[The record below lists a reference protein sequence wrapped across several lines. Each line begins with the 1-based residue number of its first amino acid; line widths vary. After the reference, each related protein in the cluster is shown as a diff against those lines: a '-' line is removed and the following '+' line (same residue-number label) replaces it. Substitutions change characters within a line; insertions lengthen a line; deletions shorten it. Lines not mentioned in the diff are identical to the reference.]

1 MNTDQIVIS
10 VVLVAT
16 LVLFAV
22 GRWRYDVVAVA
33 ALITV
38 ALFGLVDAGEVFSG
52 FGHPAIITV
61 AAMLI
66 ISYVMETS
74 GVVAI
79 LARRVEA
86 VAVGRLGALAALT
99 GTVAVLSGF
108 MNNIGA
114 LVLMLPVAV
123 HLARS
128 QGVNRS
134 LYLMPMAF
142 ASMLGGMIT
151 LIGTPPNIII
161 SSFRDQAGL
170 GDYEIFEFSPVG
182 LIVAAGGIVVMIAL
196 SGRLIPKREQVDE
209 TNPLDQIDP
218 YITEVTVPEGSA
230 LIDHTLR
237 TLEERGHGDLSVV
250 ALVRSGDKLLAPR
263 SDVRILGGDL
273 LVIEADQESLQ
284 ELVSDHS
291 VEFTGGREFKADRL
305 QNEEVSVIAAV
316 VLPQS
321 TLAGQTATQMRLRSS
336 YGLNLLAIS
345 RQGHEIVDRLGH
357 ARIAPGDVLML
368 QGETEAMAGTLAGLN
383 CLELAESELTPQR
396 RVDLIPPVIFV
407 GAILLT
413 ALGIVKIEV
422 SLVAAVL
429 SMVLLKQLSVK
440 DIYEKVDWPV
450 IVLLGAMIPVG
461 GALETS
467 GTTQLIAQSVLRV
480 GGELGPVAIV
490 GMLIAAS
497 MALSNVVNN
506 AAAAVLMAPLA
517 LRLAS
522 GLEMNADPLLMAV
535 ALGSSAAFL
544 TPIGH
549 QSSLLVMGPGGYRF
563 GDYWRLGLPVST
575 VVLVAG
581 VPAILWVWPA

>member
-10 VVLVAT
+10 FVLVAT
-16 LVLFAV
+16 LVLFAS

-33 ALITV
+33 ALIVV
-38 ALFGLVDAGEVFSG
+38 ALFGLVDAAEVFSG

-74 GVVAI
+74 GIVAI
-79 LARRVEA
+79 LARGVEI
-86 VAVGRLGALAALT
+86 VAVGRLGTLAALS
-99 GTVAVLSGF
+99 GAVTALSGF

-123 HLARS
+123 HLARAK
-128 QGVNRS
+128 GVNRS

-161 SSFRDQAGL
+161 GSFREQSGL
-170 GDYEIFEFSPVG
+170 EGYEIFDFAPVG
-182 LIVAAGGIVVMIAL
+182 LIVAAGGIVVMMAV
-196 SGRLIPKREQVDE
+196 SGRVIPDREQVDE
-209 TNPLDQIDP
+209 ANPLDHIDP
-218 YITEVTVPEGSA
+218 YITEATVPKGSA
-230 LIDHTLR
+230 LIAHTLKM
-237 TLEERGHGDLSVV
+237 LEERGHGDLRVV
-250 ALVRSGDKLLAPR
+250 ALVRGGDKFLAPR
-263 SDVRILGGDL
+263 RDVQILAGDL

-284 ELVSDHS
+284 ELVSDRS
-291 VEFTGGREFKADRL
+291 VELTGGRAFKADRL
-305 QNEEVSVIAAV
+305 QNEDVSVIAAV

-321 TLAGQTATQMRLRSS
+321 RLTGETATQIELRAS

-345 RQGHEIVDRLGH
+345 RQGQEIVDRLGH

-368 QGETEAMAGTLAGLN
+368 QGETEAMAETLARLD

-396 RVDLIPPVIFV
+396 RVDFIPLAIFT
-407 GAILLT
+407 GAILIT
-413 ALGIVKIEV
+413 AFGIVRIEV
-422 SLVAAVL
+422 SLVA
-429 SMVLLKQLSVK
+429 SVLLMVVLNHVSAK

-467 GTTQLIAQSVLRV
+467 GTTQLIAESVLHV
-480 GGELGPVAIV
+480 GGDLGPVAIV
-490 GMLIAAS
+490 GMLIVAS

-517 LRLAS
+517 LKLAS
-522 GLEMNADPLLMAV
+522 GLGMNADPLLMAV
-535 ALGSSAAFL
+535 AVGSSAAFL

-563 GDYWRLGLPVST
+563 GDYWRLGLPLSI

-581 VPAILWVWPA
+581 VPVILWVWPA

>member
-1 MNTDQIVIS
+1 VNTDQIVIS
-10 VVLVAT
+10 FVLVAT
-16 LVLFAV
+16 LVLFAS

-33 ALITV
+33 ALIVV
-38 ALFGLVDAGEVFSG
+38 ALFGLVDAAEVFSG

-74 GVVAI
+74 GVVTI
-79 LARRVEA
+79 LARGVEA
-86 VAVGRLGALAALT
+86 VAVGRVGTLAALM

-114 LVLMLPVAV
+114 LILMLPIAV
-123 HLARS
+123 HLARA

-142 ASMLGGMIT
+142 ASMLGGLIT

-161 SSFRDQAGL
+161 ASFRDQAGL
-170 GDYEIFEFSPVG
+170 GGYEIFDFSPVG
-182 LIVAAGGIVVMIAL
+182 LIVATGGIVVMIAL

-209 TNPLDQIDP
+209 ANPLDHIDP

-237 TLEERGHGDLSVV
+237 MLEERGHGDLSVV
-250 ALVRSGDKLLAPR
+250 ALVRGGDKLLAPR
-263 SDVRILGGDL
+263 RDVKILGGDL

-291 VEFTGGREFKADRL
+291 VELTGGRAFKASLL
-305 QNEEVSVIAAV
+305 QNEDVSVIAAV

-321 TLAGQTATQMRLRSS
+321 RLAGRTETQMRLRSS

-345 RQGHEIVDRLGH
+345 RQGHDIVDRIGH

-368 QGETEAMAGTLAGLN
+368 QGETEAMAETLVRLN

-396 RVDLIPPVIFV
+396 RVDPIPLAIFI
-407 GAILLT
+407 GAILFT
-413 ALGIVKIEV
+413 AFGIARIEV

-429 SMVLLKQLSVK
+429 FMVLLNHVSVK

-467 GTTQLIAQSVLRV
+467 GTIQLIAESIVRA

-517 LRLAS
+517 LKLAS
-522 GLEMNADPLLMAV
+522 GLGMNADPLLMAV
-535 ALGSSAAFL
+535 AVGSSAAFL

-549 QSSLLVMGPGGYRF
+549 QSNLLVMGPGGYRF
-563 GDYWRLGLPVST
+563 GDYWRLGLPVSI
-575 VVLVAG
+575 VVLVTG

>member
-10 VVLVAT
+10 FVLVAT
-16 LVLFAV
+16 LVLFAS

-33 ALITV
+33 ALIVV
-38 ALFGLVDAGEVFSG
+38 ALFGLVDAAEVFSG
-52 FGHPAIITV
+52 FGHPAVITV

-74 GVVAI
+74 GIVAI
-79 LARRVEA
+79 LARGVEI
-86 VAVGRLGALAALT
+86 VAVGRLGTLAALT
-99 GTVAVLSGF
+99 GAVTALSGF

-123 HLARS
+123 HLARAK
-128 QGVNRS
+128 GVNRS

-161 SSFRDQAGL
+161 GSFREQSGL
-170 GDYEIFEFSPVG
+170 EGYEIFDFAPVG
-182 LIVAAGGIVVMIAL
+182 LIVAAGGIVVMMAV
-196 SGRLIPKREQVDE
+196 SGRVIPDREQVDE
-209 TNPLDQIDP
+209 ANPLDHIDP
-218 YITEVTVPEGSA
+218 YITEATVPKGSA
-230 LIDHTLR
+230 LIAHTLKM
-237 TLEERGHGDLSVV
+237 LEERGHGDLRVV
-250 ALVRSGDKLLAPR
+250 ALVRGGDKFLAPR
-263 SDVRILGGDL
+263 RDVQILAGDL

-284 ELVSDHS
+284 ELVSDRS
-291 VEFTGGREFKADRL
+291 VELTGGRAFKADRL
-305 QNEEVSVIAAV
+305 QNEDVSVIAAV

-321 TLAGQTATQMRLRSS
+321 RLTGQTATQIELRAS

-345 RQGHEIVDRLGH
+345 RQGQEIVDRLGH

-368 QGETEAMAGTLAGLN
+368 QGETEAMAETLARLD

-396 RVDLIPPVIFV
+396 RVDFIPLAIFI
-407 GAILLT
+407 GAILFT
-413 ALGIVKIEV
+413 AFGIVRIEV
-422 SLVAAVL
+422 SLVASVL
-429 SMVLLKQLSVK
+429 LMVLLNQVSVR
-440 DIYEKVDWPV
+440 DVYEKVDWPV

-467 GTTQLIAQSVLRV
+467 GTTQLIAESVVRV

-490 GMLIAAS
+490 GMLIVAS

-517 LRLAS
+517 LKLAS
-522 GLEMNADPLLMAV
+522 GLGMNADPLLMAV
-535 ALGSSAAFL
+535 AVGSSAAFL

-563 GDYWRLGLPVST
+563 GDYWRLGLPLSI

-581 VPAILWVWPA
+581 VPVILWVWPA

>member
-10 VVLVAT
+10 FVLVAT
-16 LVLFAV
+16 LVLFAS
-22 GRWRYDVVAVA
+22 GRWRYDVVAVG
-33 ALITV
+33 ALIVV
-38 ALFGLVDAGEVFSG
+38 ALFGLVDAAEVFSG

-66 ISYVMETS
+66 ISYAMETS
-74 GVVAI
+74 GVVAF
-79 LARRVEA
+79 LARGLEA
-86 VAVGRLGALAALT
+86 VAVGSLSTLAALM

-123 HLARS
+123 HLARA

-142 ASMLGGMIT
+142 ASMLGGLIT

-161 SSFRDQAGL
+161 SSFRDQAAL
-170 GDYEIFEFSPVG
+170 GSYDIFDFSPVG
-182 LIVAAGGIVVMIAL
+182 LIVATGGIVVMIAL

-209 TNPLDQIDP
+209 ANPLDHIDP

-237 TLEERGHGDLSVV
+237 MLEERGHGDLSVV
-250 ALVRSGDKLLAPR
+250 ALVRGGDKLVAPR
-263 SDVRILGGDL
+263 RDVQILGGDL

-291 VEFTGGREFKADRL
+291 VELTGERVFKASLL
-305 QNEEVSVIAAV
+305 QTEDFSVIAAV

-321 TLAGQTATQMRLRSS
+321 RLVGRTATQIRLRSS

-345 RQGHEIVDRLGH
+345 RQGHDIVDRLGH
-357 ARIAPGDVLML
+357 ARIAPGDVLMV
-368 QGETEAMAGTLAGLN
+368 QGETEAMVETLVRLG

-396 RVDLIPPVIFV
+396 RLDPIPLAIFV
-407 GAILLT
+407 GAILFT
-413 ALGIVKIEV
+413 ALGIVRIEV

-429 SMVLLKQLSVK
+429 FMVLLNRVSVK
-440 DIYEKVDWPV
+440 DVYEKVDWPV

-467 GTTQLIAQSVLRV
+467 GTTQLIAETVV
-480 GGELGPVAIV
+480 HIGGELGPVAIV
-490 GMLIAAS
+490 GILMAAA
-497 MALSNVVNN
+497 MALSNIVNN

-517 LRLAS
+517 LKLAS
-522 GLEMNADPLLMAV
+522 GLGMNPDPLLMAV
-535 ALGSSAAFL
+535 AVGSSAAFL

-549 QSSLLVMGPGGYRF
+549 QSNLLVMGPGGYRF
-563 GDYWRLGLPVST
+563 GDYWRLGVPVSI
-575 VVLVAG
+575 VVLVTG
-581 VPAILWVWPA
+581 VPAILWVWPT

>member
-10 VVLVAT
+10 FVFVAI
-16 LVLFAV
+16 LVLFAS

-33 ALITV
+33 ALIVV
-38 ALFGLVDAGEVFSG
+38 ALFGLVDAAEVFSG
-52 FGHPAIITV
+52 FGHPAVITV

-74 GVVAI
+74 GIVAI
-79 LARRVEA
+79 LARGVEI
-86 VAVGRLGALAALT
+86 VAVGRLGTLAALS
-99 GTVAVLSGF
+99 GAVTALSGF

-123 HLARS
+123 HLARAK
-128 QGVNRS
+128 GVNRS

-161 SSFRDQAGL
+161 GSFREQSGL
-170 GDYEIFEFSPVG
+170 EGYEIFDFAPVG
-182 LIVAAGGIVVMIAL
+182 LIVAAGGIVVMMAV
-196 SGRLIPKREQVDE
+196 SGRVIPDREQVDE
-209 TNPLDQIDP
+209 ANPLDHIDP
-218 YITEVTVPEGSA
+218 YITEATVPKGSA
-230 LIDHTLR
+230 LIAHTLKM
-237 TLEERGHGDLSVV
+237 LEERGHGDLRVV
-250 ALVRSGDKLLAPR
+250 ALVRGGDKFLAPR
-263 SDVRILGGDL
+263 RDVQILAGDL

-284 ELVSDHS
+284 ELVSDRS
-291 VEFTGGREFKADRL
+291 VELTGGRAFKADRL
-305 QNEEVSVIAAV
+305 QNEDVSVIAAV

-321 TLAGQTATQMRLRSS
+321 RLTGETATQIELRAS

-345 RQGHEIVDRLGH
+345 RQGQEIVDRLGH

-517 LRLAS
+517 LKLAS
-522 GLEMNADPLLMAV
+522 GLGMNADPLLMAV
-535 ALGSSAAFL
+535 AVGSSAAFL

-563 GDYWRLGLPVST
+563 GDYWRLGLPLSI

-581 VPAILWVWPA
+581 VPVILWVWPA